1 MTRNPRRA
9 AIYARISQDTE
20 GAEVGVSN
28 QVASARALAQDHG
41 LEVVAT
47 YQDNDTGASSLSKK
61 ARPDFAALIAAAA
74 RGEFE
79 VILAYSMSRLTRRPA
94 EWETLITLAQ
104 THKIEFIYRVS
115 PRYDLNTADGRAT
128 ARTVA
133 AWDAAEAER
142 TGERV
147 RMAKTAALAKGKDLG
162 GPRPFGWEPSRREH
176 RPAEAEAIRSAA
188 AAILAGASVSSVA
201 KAWTA
206 AGIAPPRA
214 GRPSRNGGTAS
225 HQWRPQAVRHILS
238 NPRQIGRM
246 VVKGVDYGRVAEPI
260 LTDHDHAALLAIF
273 ANPARKPKR
282 GPEPLTSTAQQLVK
296 CGTCGGSMS
305 AGYSRGYRSIRCAD
319 ASYRPGPHPVIALTI
334 AEAQLGAAA
343 LWALTFQQPKEIE
356 SVTPEVATLQVKIA
370 DDKAKLERVTAAFIG
385 GIGDLDYL
393 GRESVTLKGAIAD
406 AQSRLDALLAHS
418 DSAGAVAVARQFV
431 TGWGEGA
438 SLIEI
443 SPEKAFGGAW
453 GEYWQ
458 SLEIPA
464 RRRLLRGLFR
474 DIRTV
479 AADDSDPGRFIYDG
493 VRLHVSAA
501 EPRPFDLSNL
511 NPDDAF

>member
-1 MTRNPRRA
+1 MHVNTKPRRA
-9 AIYARISQDTE
+9 AIYARISQDAE

-28 QVASARALAQDHG
+28 QIASTRALAQEHG

-61 ARPDFAALIAAAA
+61 ARPDFGALIAAAA

-94 EWETLITLAQ
+94 EWETLITLSQ

-147 RMAKTAALAKGKDLG
+147 RMAKTAALAQGKDLG
-162 GPRPFGWEPSRREH
+162 GPRPFGWEPNRREH
-176 RPAEAEAIRSAA
+176 RPAEAEAIRAAA
-188 AAILAGASVSSVA
+188 AAILAGASVNSVA

-225 HQWRPQAVRHILS
+225 HTWRPQAVRHILS

-260 LTDHDHAALLAIF
+260 LTDDDQAALLAIF

-282 GPEPLTSTAQQLVK
+282 GPEPLTSAAQQLVT
-296 CGTCGGSMS
+296 CGACGGSVS
-305 AGYSRGYRSIRCAD
+305 TGYSRGYRSIRCSD
-319 ASYRPGPHPVIALTI
+319 ASYRPGPHPV
-334 AEAQLGAAA
+334 
-343 LWALTFQQPKEIE
+343 
-356 SVTPEVATLQVKIA
+356 VAMSIV
-370 DDKAKLERVTAAFIG
+370 ERDLSTAAFVGVLDRLAEGESVASSMHATAAQIKARELRETLARVTSAYVA
-385 GIGDLDYL
+385 GIGDLDTL
-393 GRESVTLKGAIAD
+393 ASESARLKTALAEAQRQAD
-406 AQSRLDALLAHS
+406 AALASTDTAAAVEHARRFITGDGWDVPEYADARDRWRA
-418 DSAGAVAVARQFV
+418 
-431 TGWGEGA
+431 
-438 SLIEI
+438 
-443 SPEKAFGGAW
+443 
-453 GEYWQ
+453 EYWDG
-458 SLEIPA
+458 LDVIA
-464 RRRLLRGLFR
+464 RRQLLRGLYSSIELQPYSPERSSRLDF
-474 DIRTV
+474 DGAPLGL
-479 AADDSDPGRFIYDG
+479 AAT
-493 VRLHVSAA
+493 AT
-501 EPRPFDLSNL
+501 
-511 NPDDAF
+511 